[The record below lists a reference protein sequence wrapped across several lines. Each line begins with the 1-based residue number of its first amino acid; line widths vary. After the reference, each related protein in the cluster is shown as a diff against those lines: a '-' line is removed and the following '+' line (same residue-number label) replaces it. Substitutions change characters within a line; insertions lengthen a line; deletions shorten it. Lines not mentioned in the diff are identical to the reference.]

1 MNKLR
6 FTLWLVRSKLLDTK
20 STIEAWPMQEHEYLS
35 SLRNLQL
42 AAWPKGAPTEAVYP
56 LGEQPVTE
64 YLRHW
69 AKASPQKTAI
79 HFYGYQLSYAELDDL
94 SDRFAALLYQQGI
107 SAGDRV
113 AVFMPNCPQLHIAF
127 YGILKAGAIHA
138 PVSPMAKGMELSYQL
153 NDSGATAIVCFDQ
166 LLPVIRDVRSETDLQ
181 LVISTSLSELC
192 PAAPSIPVPDLLQAP
207 KLPISDSIDM
217 LPTLAVTA
225 PATALPMLA
234 LDDIA
239 ALNYTGG
246 TTGLPKGCIHTH
258 GDMLYTCAS
267 FVPAALG
274 LNPDRVSLNFM
285 PEFWIAG
292 ENAGLLFPVFTGTTM
307 VLLARWDALSFMSA
321 VQYYRVGHTGLLVDS
336 ASEVLDHPRVGEF
349 DFSSLEI
356 TSCVSFIKKLTPEY
370 RRRWRELTGCTL
382 FETSFGMTETH
393 TCDTFTAGMQDDDFD
408 LRSAPTFVGLPVP
421 GTEFKVCD
429 FATGEL
435 LPLGAEGELC
445 VRTPSLLKGYWNKPE
460 ASADALRGGWLLTGD
475 SGVITELGHIRYLG
489 RRKEMLKVNG
499 MSVFPSELEA
509 MLGQHPDILASAVIG
524 VADEKRGEAP
534 LAFIVAKPDS
544 GLNADALY
552 QWCKSAMAIYKIPEI
567 RLVESLPMTATGK
580 VKKQEL
586 QEWI

>member
-1 MNKLR
+1 
-6 FTLWLVRSKLLDTK
+6 
-20 STIEAWPMQEHEYLS
+20 MQEIDYLTT
-35 SLRNLQL
+35 LRALQQ
-42 AAWPKGAPTEAVYP
+42 AAWPSDAPTEPVYP
-56 LGEQPVTE
+56 LGEQPLTR
-64 YLRHW
+64 YLQHW
-69 AKASPQKTAI
+69 AKKSPNKTAI
-79 HFYGYQLSYAELDDL
+79 HFYGHQLSYAELDDL
-94 SDRFAALLYQQGI
+94 SNRFAALLYQQGI
-107 SAGDRV
+107 NPGDRV

-153 NDSGATAIVCFDQ
+153 NDSGANTIVCFDQ
-166 LLPVIRDVRSETDLQ
+166 LLPVVRDIRAETSLQ

-192 PAAPSIPVPDLLQAP
+192 PAQPPIPVPDLLQAP
-207 KLPISDSIDM
+207 KLPITDSIDM
-217 LPTLAVTA
+217 LPALQTIA
-225 PATALPMLA
+225 PADNLPELN

-267 FVPAALG
+267 FLPVALG
-274 LNPDRVSLNFM
+274 LDAERISLNFM

-292 ENAGLLFPVFTGTTM
+292 ENAGLLYPVFAGTTL
-307 VLLARWDALSFMSA
+307 VLLARWDALTFMSA
-321 VQYYRVGHTGLLVDS
+321 VQHYRVKQTGLLVDS
-336 ASEVLDHPRVGEF
+336 ASEVLDHPQVSEF
-349 DFSSLEI
+349 DLSSLET

-370 RRRWRELTGCTL
+370 RQRWRALTGCTL

-393 TCDTFTAGMQDDDFD
+393 TCDTFTAGLQKDNFD
-408 LRSAPTFVGLPVP
+408 LKSAPTFVGLPVP

-429 FATGEL
+429 FATGDL
-435 LPLGAEGELC
+435 LPLGSEGELC

-460 ASADALRGGWLLTGD
+460 ASAEALRDGWLHTGD
-475 SGVITELGHIRYLG
+475 SGVITEQGFIRYLG

-524 VADEKRGEAP
+524 RPDEQRGQMP
-534 LAFIVAKPDS
+534 VAFIICKPGS
-544 GLNADALY
+544 NSSAESLHA
-552 QWCKSAMAIYKIPEI
+552 WCKSAMAIFKVPEI
-567 RLVESLPMTATGK
+567 RLVDALPMTATGK

-586 QEWI
+586 QDWIN

>member
-1 MNKLR
+1 MTTLR
-6 FTLWLVRSKLLDTK
+6 
-20 STIEAWPMQEHEYLS
+20 A
-35 SLRNLQL
+35 LQQ
-42 AAWPKGAPTEAVYP
+42 AAWPSDAPTEPVYP
-56 LGEQPVTE
+56 LGEQPLTR
-64 YLRHW
+64 YLQHW
-69 AKASPQKTAI
+69 AKKSPNKTAI
-79 HFYGYQLSYAELDDL
+79 HFYGHQLSYAELDDL
-94 SDRFAALLYQQGI
+94 SNRFAALLYQQGI
-107 SAGDRV
+107 NPGDRV

-153 NDSGATAIVCFDQ
+153 NDSGANAIVCFDQ
-166 LLPVIRDVRSETDLQ
+166 LLPVVRDIRAETSLQ

-192 PAAPSIPVPDLLQAP
+192 PAQPPIPVPDLLQAP
-207 KLPISDSIDM
+207 KLPITDSIDM
-217 LPTLAVTA
+217 LPALQTIA
-225 PATALPMLA
+225 PADNLPELN

-267 FVPAALG
+267 FLPVALG
-274 LNPDRVSLNFM
+274 LDAERISLNFM

-292 ENAGLLFPVFTGTTM
+292 ENAGLLYPVFAGTTL
-307 VLLARWDALSFMSA
+307 VLLARWDALTFMSA
-321 VQYYRVGHTGLLVDS
+321 VQHYRVKQTGLLVDS
-336 ASEVLDHPRVGEF
+336 ASEVLDHPQVSEF
-349 DFSSLEI
+349 DLSSLET

-370 RRRWRELTGCTL
+370 RQRWRALTGCTL

-393 TCDTFTAGMQDDDFD
+393 TCDTFTAGLQKDNFD
-408 LRSAPTFVGLPVP
+408 LKSAPTFVGLPVP

-429 FATGEL
+429 FATGDL
-435 LPLGAEGELC
+435 LPLGSEGELC

-460 ASADALRGGWLLTGD
+460 ASAEALRDGWLHTGD
-475 SGVITELGHIRYLG
+475 SGVITEQGFIRYLG

-524 VADEKRGEAP
+524 RPDEQRGQMP
-534 LAFIVAKPDS
+534 VAFIICKPGS
-544 GLNADALY
+544 NSSAESLHA
-552 QWCKSAMAIYKIPEI
+552 WCKSAMAIFKVPEI
-567 RLVESLPMTATGK
+567 RLVDTLPMTATGK

-586 QEWI
+586 QDWIN